1 MSAYQDFLAT
11 KAVTA
16 QPRGPSGAVGA
27 SEALY
32 PFQQAIVAWAA
43 RKGRAAVFA
52 DTGLGKT
59 RMQLEWARMMGCPTL
74 ILAPLAVAQQTI
86 KEGRAIGIDVVYARA
101 QADAGPITITNYE
114 MLKAF
119 DPKQFGAVVLDESSI
134 LKSFDG
140 KTRTAL
146 IETFAETPYRLCCT
160 ATPAPNDLEEYGNHA
175 EFLGIGT
182 RRDMLATYFVHR
194 DTGWSVKGHA
204 VEPFYRWLASWAVMV
219 KMPSDIG
226 FSDEGYVLP
235 PLEVR
240 PQWVA
245 ADTQEVA
252 HANGMLFLHGL
263 DGIQGR
269 ATARKSTVAQK
280 VERAAAIIRDNPGQ
294 WLVWA
299 GLNSEAD
306 ALTVAVEGAVNVEG
320 SQTPEAKAAALGQ
333 FAAGQIQTLVTKIKI
348 GGFGL
353 NLQNC
358 HQVMF
363 LGLNDSY
370 EQFYQAVRRCWRFG
384 QKYPVDVHVIL
395 SEMESPILENVL
407 KKEQQAQEVS
417 RQMVKRMAEYEREE
431 LGVEIASREANIAGP
446 YPVYGDGWE
455 MRLGDCVDQLQKIA
469 PASVD
474 FSVFSP
480 PFLNLYSYTASDRDM
495 GNNKTDGDFFKHFAF
510 FLEGMYRVMKQGR
523 VVACHVAQVPT
534 TLVDDGVIGLQDFRG
549 DTIRAFV
556 SAGFVHHGE
565 VCIDK
570 DPQAQAIRTHSKAL
584 LFAQLR
590 KDSSWSRPAIA
601 DYILLFR
608 KPGENAVPI
617 HPDITNNQWIEWAR
631 PIWYG
636 IRESDTLNVA
646 EARTEKDEKH
656 IAPLQLAT
664 IERCISLWSNKGET
678 VLSPFA
684 GIGSE
689 GYQAVKLGRKFTGI
703 ELKPEYFAVACR
715 NLNRATQQRKQGSLT
730 LALETP

>member
-1 MSAYQDFLAT
+1 MSITYAAFIAS
-11 KAVTA
+11 KAVQTSPNGHQHPIPNA
-16 QPRGPSGAVGA
+16 AV
-27 SEALY
+27 LY
-32 PFQQAIVAWAA
+32 PFQQTIVAWAA
-43 RKGRAAVFA
+43 KKGRAAIFA

-59 RMQLEWARMMGCPTL
+59 RMQLEWARLMDRRTL
-74 ILAPLAVAQQTI
+74 ILAPLAVARQTVQEGQRIGVPVIHAHSQQ
-86 KEGRAIGIDVVYARA
+86 EAGR
-101 QADAGPITITNYE
+101 ITITNYE
-114 MLKAF
+114 RLQHF
-119 DPKQFGAVVLDESSI
+119 DPSSFEAVVLDESSI

-140 KTRTAL
+140 KTRTRL
-146 IETFAETPYRLCCT
+146 IETFKDTPFRLCCT
-160 ATPAPNDLEEYGNHA
+160 ATPAPNDLEEFGNHA
-175 EFLGIGT
+175 EFLGVET

-204 VEPFYRWLASWAVMV
+204 VKPFYKWLASWSIMV

-226 FSDEGYVLP
+226 FSDVGYILP
-235 PLEVR
+235 PLEIH
-240 PQWVA
+240 PEWVS
-245 ADTQEVA
+245 ADTQDVA
-252 HANGMLFLHGL
+252 HQNGRLFLYGL

-269 ATARKSTVAQK
+269 SVARKASVGQK
-280 VERAAAIIRDNPGQ
+280 VKRAAAIIREHPGQ
-294 WLVWA
+294 WIIWA
-299 GLNSEAD
+299 GLNDEAD
-306 ALTVAVEGAVNVEG
+306 AVIASVPGAVNVEG
-320 SQTPEAKAAALGQ
+320 KQTSEYKADCLNK
-333 FAAGQIQTLVTKIKI
+333 FAQGEIETLVTKVRI

-358 HQVMF
+358 HSVLF

-384 QKYPVDVHVIL
+384 QTSPVDVHIVL
-395 SEMESPILENVL
+395 SEIEAPILENVL
-407 KKEQQAQEVS
+407 RKEQQAQEAS
-417 RQMVKRMAEYEREE
+417 RRMVKRMAEYEKEE
-431 LGVEIASREANIAGP
+431 LGVETPSEGIARIAGP

-455 MRLGDCVDQLQKIA
+455 MRLGDCVEQLQAIA
-469 PASVD
+469 PESVD
-474 FSVFSP
+474 MSVFSP

-495 GNNKTDGDFFKHFAF
+495 GNNRTNADFFTHFDF
-510 FLEGMYRVMKQGR
+510 MTTGLYRVMKPGR
-523 VVACHVAQVPT
+523 IVACHVAQVPT
-534 TLVDDGVIGLQDFRG
+534 TLVDDGVIGIQDFRG
-549 DTIRAFV
+549 EVIKACLR
-556 SAGFVHHGE
+556 AGFIHHGE

-608 KPGENAVPI
+608 KPGENAVPVLT
-617 HPDITNNQWIEWAR
+617 DITNDQWIEWAR

-664 IERCISLWSNKGET
+664 IERCIRLWSNPGEKI
-678 VLSPFA
+678 LSPFA

-689 GYQAVKLGRKFTGI
+689 GYQALLSKRKFVGI

-715 NLNRATQQRKQGSLT
+715 NLNRAVAQRKQGILP
-730 LALETP
+730 LEAP